1 MNRMGTR
8 VLRTVWGLLLAGIL
22 AGPAWSADP
31 ASALWS
37 GGGEPLRV
45 EADSLEIRGAEQLVL
60 FQGHVRA
67 VQGRMELEA
76 DALRVRVDP
85 DNRDVREAV
94 ARGNVRIR
102 QGEVLATG
110 ALARY
115 DAARGIVVLEGEPKV
130 WRGKDVVA
138 GRRITL
144 YLAEDR
150 TVVEGA
156 RAVLYPGKEG
166 EEQGP

>member
-1 MNRMGTR
+1 MNAMGTR
-8 VLRTVWGLLLAGIL
+8 VLGLFVGLLLAGIL
-22 AGPAWSADP
+22 AGPAWSAGP
-31 ASALWS
+31 APALWS
-37 GGGEPLRV
+37 GGREPLRV
-45 EADSLEIRGAEQLVL
+45 DADSLEIRGAEHLVL
-60 FQGHVRA
+60 FRGHVRA
-67 VQGRMELEA
+67 VQGEMELEA
-76 DALRVRVDP
+76 DELEVRVDP
-85 DNRDVREAV
+85 RTRDVQQAV
-94 ARGNVRIR
+94 ARGSVRIR
-102 QGEVLATG
+102 KGEVLATG

-156 RAVLYPGKEG
+156 RAVLYPGKG